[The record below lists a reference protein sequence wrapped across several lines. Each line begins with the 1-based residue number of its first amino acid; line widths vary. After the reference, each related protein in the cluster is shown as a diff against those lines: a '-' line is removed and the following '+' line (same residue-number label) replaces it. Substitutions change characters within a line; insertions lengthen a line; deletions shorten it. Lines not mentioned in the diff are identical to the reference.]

1 MPTDTTPM
9 PISTTPQ
16 DRALAVSVINQFL
29 SARCEDECPICY
41 EA

>member
-1 MPTDTTPM
+1 MPSDTTPM
-9 PISTTPQ
+9 PVTATAQ

-29 SARCEDECPICY
+29 SARCEAECPICY